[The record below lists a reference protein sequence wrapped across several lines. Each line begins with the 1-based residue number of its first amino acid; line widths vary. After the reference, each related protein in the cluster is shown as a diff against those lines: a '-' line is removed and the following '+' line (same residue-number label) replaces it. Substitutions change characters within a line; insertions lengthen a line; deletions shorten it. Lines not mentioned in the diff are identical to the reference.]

1 MSSRP
6 YIFLRLSRALPAP
19 HRQPFARSLHTSIP
33 RTRPNTS
40 TTSHGRIGSTFS
52 SASGSGSGSSQS
64 GSGKKPN
71 RHADWYRE
79 IVPAMVPIFVI
90 STTIFLSLSLL
101 RTYLS
106 HSKSLAESEAHIAL
120 LETQLAQLRLEQK
133 KMRIREK
140 RERERMLPL
149 VVERVLQRV
158 GVVGEDEVEKEEEQP
173 RLL

>member
-6 YIFLRLSRALPAP
+6 HTFLRLPRILPAP
-19 HRQPFARSLHTSIP
+19 HRQPIVRSLHTSIP
-33 RTRPNTS
+33 RTRPNTA
-40 TTSHGRIGSTFS
+40 TTSHGRIGSTS
-52 SASGSGSGSSQS
+52 GYASGSGSGPSQS

-79 IVPAMVPIFVI
+79 IVPAMIPIFVI

-106 HSKSLAESEAHIAL
+106 HSKSLAESETHIAL

-158 GVVGEDEVEKEEEQP
+158 GVVGEDEEEKEEEQP